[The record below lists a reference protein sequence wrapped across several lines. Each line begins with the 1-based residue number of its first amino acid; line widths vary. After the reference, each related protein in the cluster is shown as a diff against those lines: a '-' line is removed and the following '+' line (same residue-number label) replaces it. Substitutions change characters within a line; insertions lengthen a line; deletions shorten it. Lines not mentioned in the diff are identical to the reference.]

1 MYFKMINLMLL
12 VFYNTKIIFF
22 QGKGKKKKK
31 KNKSSLSLPVPEQ
44 SVLPL
49 GLCEGLQIPIVVS
62 SVN

>member
-1 MYFKMINLMLL
+1 MINLMLL

-22 QGKGKKKKK
+22 QGKGKKKK

>member
-22 QGKGKKKKK
+22 QGKEKK
-31 KNKSSLSLPVPEQ
+31 KNKSGLSLPVPER

>member
-1 MYFKMINLMLL
+1 MLL

-22 QGKGKKKKK
+22 QGKEKK
-31 KNKSSLSLPVPEQ
+31 KNKSGLSLPVPER

-49 GLCEGLQIPIVVS
+49 GLYEGLQIPIVVS

>member
-1 MYFKMINLMLL
+1 MINLMLL

-22 QGKGKKKKK
+22 QGKGKKK